1 MVGSKELSEVDGAL
15 RSVIDVL
22 HDGHQGLLQIGEHL
36 KNETTKLYILSES
49 QVRAEYAA
57 ELENELHRHG
67 ERDVNEGG
75 TASGTLHRVWG
86 DLKARMGA
94 DDRSLLTTA
103 EQGEDEEVKG
113 YEKALEAVRKYKFRP
128 AMKGRKTPVPVLM
141 TIEVNFRLY

>member
-67 ERDVNEGG
+67 EPCI
-75 TASGTLHRVWG
+75 ASGATSKPVWE
-86 DLKARMGA
+86 
-94 DDRSLLTTA
+94 LTTA
-103 EQGEDEEVKG
+103 
-113 YEKALEAVRKYKFRP
+113 AC
-128 AMKGRKTPVPVLM
+128 
-141 TIEVNFRLY
+141 